1 MKQRATR
8 RIEVLALIPARGGSK
23 GVPRKNVRR
32 LAGRPL
38 IAYTF
43 DAARRARRV
52 TRVVLTTDSPE
63 IAALGRA
70 AGIDVPFLRPARF
83 ARDTSP
89 ASDYIRHAL
98 AWLKARDGYRPHA
111 VVLLQPTSPFRRAA
125 DIDACV
131 DLLARSGADAVV
143 TVSRAPQKFHPSWQL
158 VLGRDGSLSPAT
170 GGRIRPLPRRQD
182 LPGTWLRNGLV
193 YAFRTK
199 TFERTGTIYGARVL
213 ALPTPEARSV
223 NIDDA
228 DDWQKAATLAGK
240 LRKRTA

>member
-1 MKQRATR
+1 M
-8 RIEVLALIPARGGSK
+8 IPARGGSK

-70 AGIDVPFLRPARF
+70 AGIEVPFLRPARF
-83 ARDTSP
+83 ARDRSP
-89 ASDYIRHAL
+89 ASDYVRHAL
-98 AWLKARDGYRPHA
+98 AWLKAHHGYRPDA
-111 VVLLQPTSPFRRAA
+111 VVLLQPTSPFRLAA
-125 DIDACV
+125 DVDSCV
-131 DLLARSGADAVV
+131 DLLTRSGVDAVV

-158 VLGRDGSLSPAT
+158 VRGRGGLLAPAT
-170 GGRIRPLPRRQD
+170 GGRIRPRPRRQD
-182 LPGTWLRNGLV
+182 LPETWLRNGLV
-193 YAFRTK
+193 YAFRTR
-199 TFERTGTIYGARVL
+199 TFERTGTIYGSRVL
-213 ALPTPEARSV
+213 GVPTPEARSV

-228 DDWQKAATLAGK
+228 GDWRQAVVLPGK
-240 LRKRTA
+240 RRKKKV

>member
-1 MKQRATR
+1 M
-8 RIEVLALIPARGGSK
+8 EVLALIPARGGSK

-43 DAARRARRV
+43 DVARRARRL

-70 AGIDVPFLRPARF
+70 AGIDVPFLRPVRF

-98 AWLKARDGYRPHA
+98 GWLKAHEGYRPHA
-111 VVLLQPTSPFRRAA
+111 VVLLQPTSPFRRPA
-125 DIDACV
+125 DIDTCV
-131 DLLARSGADAVV
+131 GLLARSGADAVM
-143 TVSRAPQKFHPSWQL
+143 TVSRAPQKFHASWQL
-158 VLGRDGSLSPAT
+158 VLGRHGLLSPAM

-182 LPGTWLRNGLV
+182 LPATWLRNGLV
-193 YAFRTK
+193 YAFRTS
-199 TFERTGTIYGARVL
+199 TFQRTGTIYGARVL
-213 ALPTPEARSV
+213 GVPTPEMRSV

-228 DDWQKAATLAGK
+228 RDWQKASTVAAK
-240 LRKRTA
+240 LRKRRP